1 MSIIRSV
8 KSAKYTTVS
17 NVAANDKR
25 LSLKAIGLFYFL
37 MTKPDNWNVTER
49 GIVTQ
54 RPEGR
59 DAVAAALRE
68 LEEAGYLRRGKSRN
82 VNGKFIAGDSELSEE
97 PWLENP
103 SMDNPAQVITN
114 IVNTKEDGST
124 NHGLAPLSDK
134 PDNRDSQVNE
144 VVEQFEAA
152 FELRLPRML
161 YQRRAAKTLISRHK
175 LEGTLKLI
183 KAAAAARGQRFA
195 PNILSLEDLRD
206 KTNNLV
212 EFYKRENESNNVPE
226 V

>member
-25 LSLKAIGLFYFL
+25 LSLKALGLFYFL
-37 MTKPDNWNVTER
+37 MTKPDNWNISER
-49 GIVTQ
+49 GVVAQ

-59 DAVAAALRE
+59 DAVSSALKE
-68 LEEAGYLRRGKSRN
+68 LEAAGYLRRGQGRN
-82 VNGKFIAGDSELSEE
+82 VNGKFVAGDCDLLEE
-97 PWLENP
+97 PWPENP
-103 SMDNPAQVITN
+103 SMDNPPQVITN
-114 IVNTKEDGST
+114 KVITKEDGST
-124 NHGLAPLSDK
+124 NHGLAPLPDK
-134 PDNRDSQVNE
+134 PDNRDPQVNE

-161 YQRRAAKTLISRHK
+161 YQRRAAKTLISRHQ

-226 V
+226 I